1 MYKAF
6 YGLEF
11 NPFEKCLDT
20 KHHFISYDFKESQ
33 SRLEYLKTI
42 KGIGLFTGAAGL
54 GKTFSLRHFVSTL
67 NPNLYKVIYI
77 TLSTITVREFYSQLS
92 FELGIEPSFKK
103 VDMFRNIQENLINL
117 VKNKKIQPIIIIDEA
132 NYLRTEILNELK
144 MLLNFEMDSKNY
156 ATCILVGQP
165 ILNTILSKNIHEPL
179 RQRIVINYHFTGIS
193 KEEIKDYIQSRL
205 KLAGSQD
212 EIFNPNAIEAVYGC
226 CNSSIRKL
234 NQLLEKSLI
243 IGAQTNK
250 PIIDTEIIMEA
261 QNEIEIG

>member
-11 NPFEKCLDT
+11 NPFDKGLDT
-20 KHHFISYDFKESQ
+20 KHHYESIDFKESQ
-33 SRLEYLKTI
+33 SRLEYLKSI
-42 KGIGLFTGAAGL
+42 KGIGLFTGSAGL

-67 NPNLYKVIYI
+67 NPNLYKVIYM
-77 TLSTITVREFYSQLS
+77 TLSTITVREFYRSLC

-103 VDMFRNIQENLINL
+103 VDMFRNIQDSLINY
-117 VKNKKIQPIIIIDEA
+117 VKNKRIVPIIIIDEA
-132 NYLRTEILNELK
+132 QYLKTEVFNDLK
-144 MLLNFEMDSKNY
+144 MLFNFEMDSKNY

-179 RQRIVINYHFTGIS
+179 RQRIVINYQFTGIS
-193 KEEIKDYIQSRL
+193 KEEIKNYIQSRL
-205 KLAGSQD
+205 KLAGCSD
-212 EIFNPNAIEAVYGC
+212 EIYSPNAIEAIYGC

-250 PIIDTEIIMEA
+250 PVIDTEIIMAA
-261 QNEIEIG
+261 QNEIEI